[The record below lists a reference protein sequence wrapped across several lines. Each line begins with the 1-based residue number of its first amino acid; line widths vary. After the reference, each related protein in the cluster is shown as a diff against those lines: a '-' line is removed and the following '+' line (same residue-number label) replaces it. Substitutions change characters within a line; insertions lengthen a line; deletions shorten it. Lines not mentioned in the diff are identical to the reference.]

1 MEDIKI
7 EILPNL
13 YLKEDGTFDL
23 EKALQMSGKI
33 AGLCYAK
40 TSFHD
45 ILEEDKDKTLR
56 RIENTLNNGHHSV
69 YDHIWISFYIKN
81 IPKILAMVL
90 NNEKQYTT
98 SEKSL
103 RYTPIDDSVDVSV
116 EDKKAYYID
125 ILNAGINGRSPLA
138 TSKILL
144 NYIRNVKL
152 DTKNVTKELDRITM
166 MMLIFETLFNKEFY
180 YITYYE
186 YMSRAEKIKTLMDL
200 VSYYELI
207 RTNQKN
213 IDMPY
218 LHEIISDCDVKKY
231 KKEMR

>member
-103 RYTPIDDSVDVSV
+103 RYTPIDDSLDVSV
-116 EDKKAYYID
+116 EETKAYYGAALTKAEFKQRKAKA
-125 ILNAGINGRSPLA
+125 ILEECYEGKISHFIAALTGNNAI
-138 TSKILL
+138 
-144 NYIRNVKL
+144 
-152 DTKNVTKELDRITM
+152 TKVDEKELIAHILDR
-166 MMLIFETLFNKEFY
+166 
-180 YITYYE
+180 
-186 YMSRAEKIKTLMDL
+186 
-200 VSYYELI
+200 
-207 RTNQKN
+207 
-213 IDMPY
+213 
-218 LHEIISDCDVKKY
+218 
-231 KKEMR
+231 

>member
-98 SEKSL
+98 SEKSFKV
-103 RYTPIDDSVDVSV
+103 YT
-116 EDKKAYYID
+116 
-125 ILNAGINGRSPLA
+125 N
-138 TSKILL
+138 
-144 NYIRNVKL
+144 
-152 DTKNVTKELDRITM
+152 
-166 MMLIFETLFNKEFY
+166 
-180 YITYYE
+180 
-186 YMSRAEKIKTLMDL
+186 
-200 VSYYELI
+200 
-207 RTNQKN
+207 
-213 IDMPY
+213 
-218 LHEIISDCDVKKY
+218 
-231 KKEMR
+231 